1 MPPRAKKR
9 RKVYMGPDQAYV
21 IPKQTKSNRAARAK
35 RAAELINLSQTSG
48 DGDNSSRCYEL
59 DDSNQS
65 SDSNEDEITSGVT
78 SDDQATSD
86 GDNESDDT
94 SEHEAL
100 FHDSCTSED
109 RLASGDTS
117 GSSETGETAS
127 SGGGESE
134 QGDPDLT
141 TSGEDESDFK
151 MFEELCSGPPI
162 PGQDSTRGH
171 VLLLILAYV
180 VSAGL
185 SWTQT
190 EGLLRLVNTLFGVFV
205 APKSKFLF
213 RKVWKQSQQG
223 MVDFHFFCDRCS
235 KPLMVCQT
243 PLQDKK
249 ARIGAIK
256 WVCHKNGRA
265 LESKVYAVC
274 CIADAPA
281 RAAVLNRKQFNG
293 YYGCPWCYH
302 KGTLVDGTLK
312 YPHSSSVTER
322 TRRGV
327 LQDVK
332 AAVMTG
338 TTKHGMYGPSPIARL
353 QGFDLVWGIVP
364 DYMHCLLEDVTKQ
377 LTELWFTSTGAPFY
391 IGNQM
396 AAVDRRLAMIRPPNL
411 FARATR
417 WVRERDLWK
426 AKEWR
431 KASTGMTSKLLKGF
445 WHVSSNKCLPF
456 MVKRLRRSVGSDV
469 HGGAQDAHRPR
480 CATHFDLLLQ
490 RFRILLLPDGNS
502 IRIFLPD
509 TKSRSSLCGF
519 DSGKWNSV
527 RCRIW

>member
-9 RKVYMGPDQAYV
+9 RNVYMGPDQAYV

-48 DGDNSSRCYEL
+48 DGDNSSRCYDL
-59 DDSNQS
+59 DDSDQSSDSNEDEISNQS

-78 SDDQATSD
+78 SDEQATSD

-94 SEHEAL
+94 SEHEEL

-109 RLASGDTS
+109 GLASGDTS

-151 MFEELCSGPPI
+151 IFEELCSGPPI

-235 KPLMVCQT
+235 KPLMVCKT

-249 ARIGAIK
+249 ARCSQCKTLYGAEEMVSNGTFFIIFNLRKQCHDLVKNCRKALWDNLEKIAQRSRDIFTDLADGDLVNQARQQFGCAMEDLTASFSTDGSPVFKSSKNSMWPIHVMLNELPPILRWKNLLLGGIWFGKKKPVMSLFLDGFVEQFRRIGAIK

-302 KGTLVDGTLK
+302 KGTLVDGE
-312 YPHSSSVTER
+312 YNIHS
-322 TRRGV
+322 
-327 LQDVK
+327 
-332 AAVMTG
+332 
-338 TTKHGMYGPSPIARL
+338 
-353 QGFDLVWGIVP
+353 
-364 DYMHCLLEDVTKQ
+364 
-377 LTELWFTSTGAPFY
+377 
-391 IGNQM
+391 N
-396 AAVDRRLAMIRPPNL
+396 
-411 FARATR
+411 
-417 WVRERDLWK
+417 
-426 AKEWR
+426 
-431 KASTGMTSKLLKGF
+431 
-445 WHVSSNKCLPF
+445 
-456 MVKRLRRSVGSDV
+456 GSLS
-469 HGGAQDAHRPR
+469 
-480 CATHFDLLLQ
+480 F
-490 RFRILLLPDGNS
+490 
-502 IRIFLPD
+502 
-509 TKSRSSLCGF
+509 KS
-519 DSGKWNSV
+519 
-527 RCRIW
+527 